1 VPEWNYSN
9 LSSCISLR
17 AFTLLHLPFQWNPS
31 CPYKRRVANEAPR
44 SRWAEREK
52 LGGNMSET
60 MLQIAEVE
68 ESAVQKLW
76 RAVIAST
83 VEEWVNGPLRKK
95 REAEQFL
102 FSDNQDY
109 RTVCYSAGINPE
121 NLRGRL
127 EKFRLRKISDLQGL
141 ATRN

>member
-1 VPEWNYSN
+1 M
-9 LSSCISLR
+9 R
-17 AFTLLHLPFQWNPS
+17 A
-31 CPYKRRVANEAPR
+31 ANEAAVNC
-44 SRWAEREK
+44 WAGRGER
-52 LGGNMSET
+52 GGNMSVN
-60 MLQIAEVE
+60 MLQSVEVE
-68 ESAVQKLW
+68 ETAVQKLW

-102 FSDNQDY
+102 FSDNHDY

-127 EKFRLRKISDLQGL
+127 EKIRSRQL
-141 ATRN
+141 AEAQASASRN